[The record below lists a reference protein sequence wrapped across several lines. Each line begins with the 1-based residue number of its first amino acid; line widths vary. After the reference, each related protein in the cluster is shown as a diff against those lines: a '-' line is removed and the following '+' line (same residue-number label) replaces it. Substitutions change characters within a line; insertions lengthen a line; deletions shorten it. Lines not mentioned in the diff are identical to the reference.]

1 MESLRIPVLNSDAWT
16 PKTSS
21 EPIGIHARVR
31 VKSSIRLRQVQIIK
45 RKLSF
50 SCLLLRLNLPTS
62 GACLGSGRSRR
73 GLSAA
78 SRGDPNKSA
87 FSRPRLAPWNVP
99 APPEC
104 LLFTPH
110 LLLDASSR
118 FSGLAQRFRV
128 CYKYPAFMQK
138 IPGILHFPAVLA
150 DMFELKKTHKRQRS
164 LILDFFSPAEPAQP

>member
-1 MESLRIPVLNSDAWT
+1 MILLSFSPLKGIFKISYSEMESLRIPVLNSDAWT

-128 CYKYPAFMQK
+128 CYKYPAFC
-138 IPGILHFPAVLA
+138 
-150 DMFELKKTHKRQRS
+150 KRFQEFYISQQS
-164 LILDFFSPAEPAQP
+164 LQICLN